1 MVEESVEKKA
11 TEIIAKNKGTRR
23 SAEKCVLRGK
33 IIEKSCRNRR
43 ICIFSISTRI
53 RVLLFC
59 FCALQGPAA
68 FAETL
73 QLPEQKPVVSF
84 SLPDSWKPSQT
95 DAGLEAASVD
105 GEIYLSI
112 EYIDADSVNDVI
124 DGAISTRRKN
134 AIGQFTSR

>member
-11 TEIIAKNKGTRR
+11 REIIAKNKGTRR

-73 QLPEQKPVVSF
+73 VSF